1 MTIPL
6 TRQALHACP
15 PLPTA
20 EGVGVKS
27 DRCAQEPCHNQRVRI
42 RQGIHMRKWSWLLLL
57 FVAPFAITAQAPDA
71 SLAPH
76 RVFRVALDGAST
88 QAVSGRLLLFAL
100 PAKEAAAQAKDG
112 KVTEIDTNPFKP
124 TQTAVA
130 AMEVT
135 DLAPG
140 ASVLIDADALAFP
153 EGFSKLAAGDYDMQA
168 VLDVN
173 HDYTYSGRGAGDL
186 VSDVTEVS
194 FNDGAAVP
202 TLRLARTLTDAPQ
215 PWSVPEQVP
224 AKKRDQLAKDMQAA
238 RARSQPLDFASP
250 ALTAF
255 WGRPIHVKGWVLLP
269 PGYDKHTNAHY
280 PTVYFTHGFG
290 GDLAYLTV
298 KAAGVWSDMADGKTP
313 PMIWV
318 FLDEHTATGTHE
330 FADSVNNGPWGTAL
344 TMEVIPYLE
353 SHYRMD
359 AKASGRFLTGHSS
372 GGWATLWLQVRYP
385 KIFGG
390 TWSTSPDPSDFHDFT
405 GPDLYA
411 PNANVYT
418 RPDGTSYPLVRMKGK
433 VIATFKQFAQLE
445 RVLGPYGGQMA
456 SFDWVFSPRGPDGR
470 PEQMFDRS
478 TGKVNPEIVRY
489 WRDHYDIA
497 HRIQTQWPQLN
508 PDLDGKIHVIVG
520 TADTFYLDGAAHEL
534 KAVLDKVGAH
544 AEVQFLPG
552 KTHGDLYWKGKDHD
566 WLEKQ
571 IAWAMYHVAR
581 PDAKVPAAYR
591 GELRPTIDA
600 AETSAH

>member
-1 MTIPL
+1 MTSTTGALPNAGRATIPRL
-6 TRQALHACP
+6 P
-15 PLPTA
+15 PCKGML
-20 EGVGVKS
+20 
-27 DRCAQEPCHNQRVRI
+27 
-42 RQGIHMRKWSWLLLL
+42 MRMRSWSWLLLL
-57 FVAPFAITAQAPDA
+57 VVAPFATSAQAPDA
-71 SLAPH
+71 PLAPH
-76 RVFRVALDGAST
+76 RVFRVTLDGAST
-88 QAVSGRLLLFAL
+88 QPVSGRLLLFAL
-100 PAKEAAAQAKDG
+100 PARDAAAQTRDG
-112 KVTEIDTNPFKP
+112 KPTAIDTNPFRP

-130 AMEVT
+130 AMEVH

-140 ASVLIDADALAFP
+140 ASLLVDADALAFP
-153 EGFSKLAAGDYDMQA
+153 EDFSKLPAGDYDLQT

-173 HDYTYSGRGAGDL
+173 HDYAYSGRGAGDL
-186 VSDVTEVS
+186 VSGVTAVS
-194 FNDGAAVP
+194 FNDAHSVP
-202 TLRLARTLTDAPQ
+202 TLRLTRALTGAPQ
-215 PWSVPEQVP
+215 PWTVPEQVP
-224 AKKRDQLAKDMQAA
+224 AGKRDKLAKDMKAA
-238 RARSQPLDFASP
+238 RAHSRPLDFVSP

-269 PGYDKHTNAHY
+269 PGYDKHAAAHY

-290 GDLAYLTV
+290 GNLAYLTA
-298 KAAGVWSDMADGKTP
+298 KAAGVWTDMADGRMP

-344 TMEVIPYLE
+344 TTEVIPYLE

-359 AKASGRFLTGHSS
+359 AKAGGRFLTGHSS

-385 KIFGG
+385 KVFGG

-411 PNANVYT
+411 PHANVYT
-418 RPDGTSYPLVRMKGK
+418 RPDGTPYPLVRIQGK
-433 VIATFKQFAQLE
+433 VVATFKQFAQLE

-456 SFDWVFSPRGPDGR
+456 SFNWVFSPRGPDGR
-470 PEQMFDRS
+470 PEPMFDRA
-478 TGKVNPEIVRY
+478 TGKVNPTVAAY
-489 WRDHYDIA
+489 WREHYDIA
-497 HRIQTQWPQLN
+497 HRIEAQWPALR

-520 TADTFYLDGAAHEL
+520 TADTFYLDGAAHKL
-534 KAVLDKVGAH
+534 KAVLDQVGAH

-566 WLEKQ
+566 WLGKQ

-581 PDAKVPAAYR
+581 PDAKIPAAYR
-591 GELRPTIDA
+591 GELHPAIDT